1 MAAKALFAA
10 GVLAAAALAS
20 AAPAD
25 AGYIKTGIL
34 TCAVSPGVGMILGSS
49 KGMSCHYE
57 PDFRGPERYV
67 GRIDKV
73 GLDIGVTDKTVIVWA
88 VLAPSRGYPVGALA
102 GKYVGA
108 SAEAS
113 VVVGAG
119 ANVLVGGSHR
129 TFALQPISVQG
140 QVGLDLA
147 VGITSLHL
155 WPAR

>member
-1 MAAKALFAA
+1 
-10 GVLAAAALAS
+10 
-20 AAPAD
+20 
-25 AGYIKTGIL
+25 
-34 TCAVSPGVGMILGSS
+34 MIVGSS
-49 KGMSCHYE
+49 KGMSCHFE
-57 PDFRGPERYV
+57 PDFRGPEQYA

-129 TFALQPISVQG
+129 SFALQPISIQG
-140 QVGLDLA
+140 QVGLDLSVA
-147 VGITSLHL
+147 ITSLHL
-155 WPAR
+155 WAR